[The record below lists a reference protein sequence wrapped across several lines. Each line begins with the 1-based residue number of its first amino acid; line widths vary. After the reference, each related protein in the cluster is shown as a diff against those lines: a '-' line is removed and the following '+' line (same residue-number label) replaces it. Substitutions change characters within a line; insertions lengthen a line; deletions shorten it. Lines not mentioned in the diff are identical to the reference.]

1 MKCSEKGECKKAS
14 GYEIASEEDE
24 IDEEYHEK
32 HSLSGKV
39 IDHIAAEQA
48 DDKGNEGIAR
58 KDKSD
63 GVLWDWECLTK
74 IEG

>member
-1 MKCSEKGECKKAS
+1 MESSEYGECKQTS
-14 GYEIASEEDE
+14 RNEIASEEDE

-32 HSLSGKV
+32 HGFSGKV
-39 IDHIAAEQA
+39 IDHITAEQA

-63 GVLWDWECLTK
+63 GVL
-74 IEG
+74 